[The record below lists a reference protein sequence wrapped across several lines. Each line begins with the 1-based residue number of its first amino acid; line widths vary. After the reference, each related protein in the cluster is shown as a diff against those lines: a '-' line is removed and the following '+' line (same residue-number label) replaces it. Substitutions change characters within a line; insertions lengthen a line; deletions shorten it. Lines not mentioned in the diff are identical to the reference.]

1 MMTTEQTRKIIL
13 EYFEAIS
20 KDKSDAVLDKYIDD
34 PVLKGHII
42 IFETGI
48 PNYQITAED
57 LIVEGNK
64 ATVRFKLKGK
74 HKGELFGNAATGKNV
89 DVDGIIIYEVK
100 NNKIVNHWMQADTVA
115 LMQQIGA
122 NVDAMSGH

>member
-13 EYFEAIS
+13 EYFEAVS

-34 PVLKGHII
+34 PELKGHIV

-48 PNYQITAED
+48 PNYQLTAED

-64 ATVRFKLKGK
+64 ATVRAKCTGK
-74 HKGELFGNAATGKNV
+74 HKGELFGNAATGNNV
-89 DVDGIIIYEVK
+89 DVDGIIIYEFE
-100 NNKIVNHWMQADTVA
+100 NNKIVNHWMQFDTVT

-122 NVDAMSGH
+122 NVDAMSRH

>member
-1 MMTTEQTRKIIL
+1 MTTEQTRKVLL

-20 KDKSDAVLDKYIDD
+20 KDKSEAVLDKYIDD

-42 IFETGI
+42 IFEAGI
-48 PNYQITAED
+48 PNYQLLADD

-64 ATVRFKLKGK
+64 ATARFKLKGV
-74 HKGELFGNAATGKNV
+74 HKGELFGNAPTGNNI
-89 DVDGIIIYEVK
+89 DVDGIIIYELK
-100 NNKIVNHWMQADTVA
+100 NNKIVNHWMQADNVA

-122 NVDAMSGH
+122 SVDAMSGH